1 MRKILV
7 LLLLLSLL
15 PVVALTS
22 CSDSDDDRLTGKWQL
37 QRIDYPDGTSEAA
50 GSVFYNFQ
58 KGSFSA
64 ICAME
69 NYEYSTFFGNYALQ
83 GGKISIILLYDYDGA
98 VYDRYIGW
106 PSREKSFTVEEL
118 NSHSMRLCSGDTI
131 AVFRRY

>member
-1 MRKILV
+1 MRKILG
-7 LLLLLSLL
+7 LLLPLALLA
-15 PVVALTS
+15 VALMS
-22 CSDSDDDRLTGKWQL
+22 CGDADDERLTGKWQL
-37 QRIDYPDGTSEAA
+37 QRLDYPDGTSEAA
-50 GSVFYNFQ
+50 GDVFYNFQ

-106 PSREKSFTVEEL
+106 SSKEKTFVVEEL
-118 NSHSMRLCSGDTI
+118 NSHSMRLNSGDTI
-131 AVFRRY
+131 AIFRRY